1 MKKTFLTLFVLLFLN
16 SLWGQSWVT
25 TIRDTVLILG
35 SVSETTDSNYLIVAI
50 KNVDDTQLLLLD
62 KNGKIKWRKTYKK
75 EEVGG
80 FKFTTEAVKTVTQ
93 CPDGGYILNIS
104 NDFGEGTGFYTKID
118 ANGEIVWS
126 KQGKSRPTN
135 PAVLPNN
142 DVVFAQKTFKDPT
155 NGKDYWD
162 ITLVK
167 GSNGE
172 VLSGKGLPELPVG
185 ILSDSRFIYV
195 LTEKDFM
202 RFNHNLTFFDSKPL
216 VYNAVVANP
225 NAANK
230 GFFRFIRL
238 SDGNFAYLRGSY
250 ETDVVKLDSTGQFLW
265 KAQCDNSTFIIPANN
280 GLIYFKDNRNN
291 FNVSKIDLNGKVGW
305 SKIYTSNGS
314 IINKFALANK
324 KGDIILAL
332 TLQEK
337 NNVAGL
343 PYVDIIKLSQ
353 WDINPESHISGK
365 VFRKNSC
372 QDATSSNVLSGITVK
387 ADNGKG
393 TEFWATT
400 DTLGRYTILCDTGSY
415 KVNVV
420 KQSELW
426 QVCQNDFTVKAGDTL
441 NFSINAASLC
451 PALTTDISTPFLRR
465 CFENTY
471 YVKYCNNGTL
481 LAPNAFVEVTLDS
494 LLEYRSA
501 SRTLSRRDGRKL
513 YFNVGDVGINEC
525 GSFNV
530 TVYVKCGDSTRLN
543 QTLCVKSHIFP
554 DTLCKKPID
563 WSGASLTVSGVC
575 ERDSVRFLIKNEGNA
590 PSSIL
595 KSVVIEDHVMFL
607 RSPVQLG
614 VGASKTIKVPSN
626 GSTWRMSVQQEPNHP
641 TSIAPTAF
649 VEGCRSN
656 TTQPLRMGFVTA
668 FDEDDA
674 TPSVDADCQVII
686 GAFDPNDKIGYP
698 TGYGK
703 DNFIDQNQDI
713 EYLIRFQNTGTDTA
727 FNIVVLDT
735 LPSQLEFANI
745 QFGASSHKY
754 AAELQGK
761 GILKFSFNNI
771 NLADSFKNEA
781 KSHGFL
787 KFTIQQKKDVALGAK
802 IRNNAAIYFDFNA
815 PIFTN
820 TTLHTIGKPILA
832 AIFDKAI
839 LPSGSIKMYPN
850 PMRESAVFEIKDYPL
865 SIKAKFHLFDALGRT
880 LRVESFI
887 GERLD
892 FQRNGLE
899 KGIYFFKIEDDE
911 QLLGSGK
918 LIVQ

>member
-1 MKKTFLTLFVLLFLN
+1 MKKSILTLFVLLFIN
-16 SLWGQSWVT
+16 SLWGQSWIT
-25 TIRDTVLILG
+25 TFRDTALYVHDILELENGDYLI
-35 SVSETTDSNYLIVAI
+35 SSEKKVSEQILTY
-50 KNVDDTQLLLLD
+50 LD
-62 KNGKIKWRKTYKK
+62 KNGKVKWRRSYLGAAFS
-75 EEVGG
+75 GG
-80 FKFTTEAVKTVTQ
+80 GIPRLLNKSFDEGF
-93 CPDGGYILNIS
+93 ILNVASAYS
-104 NDFGEGTGFYTKID
+104 NKITKFNK
-118 ANGEIVWS
+118 NGDVIWSIVD
-126 KQGKSRPTN
+126 RPIAGITT
-135 PAVLPNN
+135 LPNN
-142 DVVFAQKTFKDPT
+142 DVVCIEPYLSPT
-155 NGKDYWD
+155 N
-162 ITLVK
+162 
-167 GSNGE
+167 N
-172 VLSGKGLPELPVG
+172 G
-185 ILSDSRFIYV
+185 ILRLVNSATGQLVISKVLDARPVSIFSDNRFIYV
-195 LTEKDFM
+195 LTENSFL
-202 RFNHNLTFFDSKPL
+202 RFSHDLTLVDSKILDKKPL
-216 VYNAVVANP
+216 YNPYGKNIRLDDGGFAYFDNTSPNP
-225 NAANK
+225 NLIK
-230 GFFRFIRL
+230 I
-238 SDGNFAYLRGSY
+238 
-250 ETDVVKLDSTGQFLW
+250 DSTGQLLW
-265 KAQCDNSTFIIPANN
+265 KKQIDSTFFIKPCKGGLMFIKDKGSNTKITKIANN
-280 GLIYFKDNRNN
+280 G
-291 FNVSKIDLNGKVGW
+291 VGGW
-305 SKIYTSNGS
+305 SKNYIGKSTNRVPYPYGYAAIVTKS
-314 IINKFALANK
+314 
-324 KGDIILAL
+324 GDIIFGITNEYDVTTNSNTIEIL
-332 TLQEK
+332 
-337 NNVAGL
+337 
-343 PYVDIIKLSQ
+343 KLSQ

-365 VFRKNSC
+365 VFRKNNC
-372 QDATSSNVLSGITVK
+372 QDATPIGTLSGITVK

-415 KVNVV
+415 KVNVI

-441 NFSINAASLC
+441 NFSINATSLC

-494 LLEYRSA
+494 LMDYRSA
-501 SRTLSRRDGRKL
+501 NRSLIRRDGRKL
-513 YFNVGDVGINEC
+513 YFNVGDLGVNEC
-525 GSFNV
+525 GTFNV

-554 DTLCKKPID
+554 DSICKKPVD
-563 WSGASLTVSGVC
+563 WSGASLTISGVC
-575 ERDSVRFLIKNEGNA
+575 ERDSVRFLIKNEGVA

-607 RSPVQLG
+607 RAPVQLG
-614 VGASKTIKVPSN
+614 VGATKTIKVPSN

-656 TTQPLRMGFVTA
+656 TTQTFRTGFVTG

-686 GAFDPNDKIGYP
+686 GAYDPNDKTGYP
-698 TGYGK
+698 TGYEK

-727 FNIVVLDT
+727 FNIVVVDT
-735 LPSQLEFANI
+735 LPPQLEFANI

-754 AAELQGK
+754 SAELQGK
-761 GILKFSFNNI
+761 GIIKFSFNNI
-771 NLADSFKNEA
+771 NLVDSFKNEA
-781 KSHGFL
+781 KSHGFA
-787 KFTIQQKKDVALGAK
+787 KFTIQQKKDVALGTK
-802 IRNNAAIYFDFNA
+802 IKNNAAIYFDFNA

-832 AIFDKAI
+832 AIFDKVL
-839 LPSGSIKMYPN
+839 LPMGSIKMYPN
-850 PMRESAVFEIKDYPL
+850 PMRESAVFEVKDYPL

-880 LRVESFI
+880 LRVENFI

-899 KGIYFFKIEDDE
+899 QGIYFFKIEDDG

>member
-1 MKKTFLTLFVLLFLN
+1 MKKNFLTLFVLLFLN
-16 SLWGQSWVT
+16 SLWGQGWVT
-25 TIRDTVLILG
+25 TIRDTVPLLG
-35 SVSETTDSNYLIVAI
+35 SILETTDSNYLVVAG
-50 KNVDDTQLLLLD
+50 KKTDDTMLFLLD
-62 KNGKIKWRKTYKK
+62 KNGKTKWQKTYTRGQ
-75 EEVGG
+75 VGG
-80 FKFTTEAVKTVTQ
+80 TVTSSDAVKTVTQ
-93 CPDGGYILNIS
+93 CPDGGYVLNIS
-104 NDFGEGTGFYTKID
+104 EFGQGAYTKINS
-118 ANGEIVWS
+118 NGDIIWS
-126 KQGKSRPTN
+126 IQGKAKPTN
-135 PAVLPNN
+135 PTVLSNN
-142 DVVFAQKTFKDPT
+142 DVVFAQKTFTDPT
-155 NGKDYWD
+155 NGRDYWD
-162 ITLVK
+162 LVMVK
-167 GSNGE
+167 SETGE
-172 VLSGKGLPELPVG
+172 VYNGKGLPEPPVG
-185 ILSDSRFIYV
+185 ILSDNKFIYV
-195 LTEKDFM
+195 LTTKDFM
-202 RFNHNLTFFDSKPL
+202 RFNLNLTFFDSKPL
-216 VYNAVVANP
+216 DKIVNSFST
-225 NAANK
+225 K
-230 GFFRFIRL
+230 GFFKFIKL
-238 SDGNFAYLRGSY
+238 SDGNFAYIEDASQPNI
-250 ETDVVKLDSTGQFLW
+250 VKLDSTGQFSW
-265 KAQCDNSTFIIPANN
+265 RQKSDTTTFISPAKN
-280 GLIYFKDNRNN
+280 GLIYSKRNQN
-291 FNVSKIDLNGKVGW
+291 IIKISKLDLNGKVGW
-305 SKIYTSNGS
+305 SKIYTSKNFPFYQ
-314 IINKFALANK
+314 FAIADK
-324 KGDIILAL
+324 RGDIILGL
-332 TLQEK
+332 SIDNK
-337 NNVAGL
+337 NTTDIL
-343 PYVDIIKLSQ
+343 SISYVDILKLSQ

-415 KVNVV
+415 KVNVI

-451 PALTTDISTPFLRR
+451 PALSTDISTPLLRR

-554 DTLCKKPID
+554 DSLCKKPID
-563 WSGASLTVSGVC
+563 WSGASLTISGVC

-607 RSPVQLG
+607 RAPVQLG

-656 TTQPLRMGFVTA
+656 TTQTFRTGFVTA

-674 TPSVDADCQVII
+674 PPAIDVDCQVVI
-686 GAFDPNDKIGYP
+686 GAYDPNDKIGYP

-727 FNIVVLDT
+727 FNIVIVDT
-735 LPSQLEFANI
+735 LPPQLDFANI

-754 AAELQGK
+754 TAELQGK

-771 NLADSFKNEA
+771 NLVDSFKNEA
-781 KSHGFL
+781 KSHGFV
-787 KFTIQQKKDVALGAK
+787 KFTIQQKKDVALGTK
-802 IRNNAAIYFDFNA
+802 IRNNAVIYFDFNA

-820 TTLHTIGKPILA
+820 TTLHTVGKPILA
-832 AIFDKAI
+832 AIFDKPI
-839 LPSGSIKMYPN
+839 LPTGSIKMYPN
-850 PMRESAVFEIKDYPL
+850 PMTESAVFEVKDYPL

-880 LRVESFI
+880 LRVENFI
-887 GERLD
+887 GNRLD

-899 KGIYFFKIEDDE
+899 QGIYFFKIEDDG

>member
-1 MKKTFLTLFVLLFLN
+1 MKKTFLTFLVLLFLN

-25 TIRDTVLILG
+25 TIKDTAIILG
-35 SVSETTDSNYLIVAI
+35 SMIETTDSNYLVIAGKKSDEISLV
-50 KNVDDTQLLLLD
+50 KLD
-62 KNGKIKWRKTYKK
+62 KNGKIKWQKSYRKDQ
-75 EEVGG
+75 VGG
-80 FKFTTEAVKTVTQ
+80 TATSSDAVKTITQ
-93 CPDGGYILNIS
+93 SSDGGYVLNIS
-104 NDFGEGTGFYTKID
+104 EFGQGAFTKID
-118 ANGEIVWS
+118 ANGDIIWS
-126 KQGKSRPTN
+126 VQGKAKPTN
-135 PAVLPNN
+135 PTVLPSN
-142 DVVFAQKTFKDPT
+142 DVVFAQKSFTDPT
-155 NGKDYWD
+155 NGKDFWD
-162 ITLVK
+162 LVMLK
-167 GSNGE
+167 SANGE
-172 VLSGKGLPELPVG
+172 LFSGKGLPESPVG

-195 LTEKDFM
+195 LTTKDFM
-202 RFNHNLTFFDSKPL
+202 RFNHNLTFFDSKSL
-216 VYNAVVANP
+216 DKNINALAT
-225 NAANK
+225 K
-230 GFFRFIRL
+230 GFFKFLRL
-238 SDGNFAYLRGSY
+238 SDGNFAYLEDSPQPNI
-250 ETDVVKLDSTGQFLW
+250 VKLDSTGQFLW
-265 KAQCDNSTFIIPANN
+265 RIKSDTTIFISPSKN
-280 GLIYFKDNRNN
+280 GLIYLKKNENTIKI
-291 FNVSKIDLNGKVGW
+291 SKVNLNGKIGW
-305 SKIYTSNGS
+305 SKIYTTDKLLNTFSYNQ
-314 IINKFALANK
+314 FAIANK
-324 KGDIILAL
+324 GGDIILGL
-332 TLQEK
+332 SKQNK
-337 NNVAGL
+337 NAINF
-343 PYVDIIKLSQ
+343 VDFGYIEIVKLSQ

-372 QDATSSNVLSGITVK
+372 QDAASNSVLSGITVK

-481 LAPNAFVEVTLDS
+481 LAPNAFVEITIDS

-563 WSGASLTVSGVC
+563 WSGASLTISGVC
-575 ERDSVRFLIKNEGNA
+575 ERDSVRFLIKNEGTA

-607 RSPVQLG
+607 RAPVQLG

-656 TTQPLRMGFVTA
+656 TTQPLRTGFVTA

-686 GAFDPNDKIGYP
+686 GAYDPNDKTGYP
-698 TGYGK
+698 TGYGI

-727 FNIVVLDT
+727 FNIVVVDT
-735 LPSQLEFANI
+735 LLSQLDFANI

-771 NLADSFKNEA
+771 NLVDSFKNEA
-781 KSHGFL
+781 KSHGFV
-787 KFTIQQKKDVALGAK
+787 KFTIQQKKDVALGTK

-839 LPSGSIKMYPN
+839 LPTSSIKMYPN
-850 PMRESAVFEIKDYPL
+850 PMRESAVFEVKDYPL

-880 LRVESFI
+880 LRVENFI
-887 GERLD
+887 RERLD
-892 FQRNGLE
+892 FERKGLE
-899 KGIYFFKIEDDE
+899 KGIYFFKIEDDGV
-911 QLLGSGK
+911 LLGRGK
-918 LIVQ
+918 LIIQ